1 MLSIKI
7 GAQLHLQKLSDFVTY
22 FQHVFSA
29 NSNYRYIMEAIA
41 LVFVLFMG
49 AVTAQS
55 SNLGF
60 DYLVLVRQVLP
71 I

>member
-1 MLSIKI
+1 
-7 GAQLHLQKLSDFVTY
+7 
-22 FQHVFSA
+22 
-29 NSNYRYIMEAIA
+29 MEAIA

-71 I
+71 R